1 MMMVM
6 HETLQATAGGGV
18 MAMGRPS
25 NAFPGARTSLSAT
38 HRAHIMSKIVKGIAY
53 GGGIIAFGYALL
65 KYTVPSEEEMQK
77 VRQMLCCQRGN

>member
-1 MMMVM
+1 
-6 HETLQATAGGGV
+6 

>member
-1 MMMVM
+1 MMM

-18 MAMGRPS
+18 MAMSRPS

>member
-1 MMMVM
+1 
-6 HETLQATAGGGV
+6 
-18 MAMGRPS
+18 
-25 NAFPGARTSLSAT
+25 
-38 HRAHIMSKIVKGIAY
+38 MSKIVKGIAY